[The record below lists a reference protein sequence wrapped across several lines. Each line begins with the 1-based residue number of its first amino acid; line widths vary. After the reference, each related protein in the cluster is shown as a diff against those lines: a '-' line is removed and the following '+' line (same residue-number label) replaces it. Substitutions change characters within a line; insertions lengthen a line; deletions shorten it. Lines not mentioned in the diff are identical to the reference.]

1 MIFVKKFES
10 FNKNTLMAGVAK
22 SKDRDLSFRL
32 LKYNSC
38 TCCRS
43 CTCCDNI
50 INNKDVLATQ
60 FVSPFS
66 KTEGFHNIVRTV
78 DLTHRG
84 LRFRKSFSCNIMCF
98 HRYSSMKAYSI
109 CQTLTLVVSALPES
123 RLCEWHR
130 HKDIN
135 TVKETRRRNLLC
147 RQTPHLHS
155 SILHVTILE
164 VIYYFGY
171 LGFGSEIKESN
182 SFLEFWQSRPK
193 QLWET
198 TLFKDLLPRLRV

>member
-10 FNKNTLMAGVAK
+10 FEKNTLMAGVAK
-22 SKDRDLSFRL
+22 SKNRHLSFRL

-43 CTCCDNI
+43 CTCRDNI
-50 INNKDVLATQ
+50 INNKDVLATH

-66 KTEGFHNIVRTV
+66 KTESFHNIVRTV
-78 DLTHRG
+78 NLAHRG

-98 HRYSSMKAYSI
+98 HRYSCMEAYSI

-123 RLCEWHR
+123 RLCKWNR
-130 HKDIN
+130 HEGIN
-135 TVKETRRRNLLC
+135 IAKETRRRNLLC
-147 RQTPHLHS
+147 RQTSHLHS
-155 SILHVTILE
+155 RILHVTVLE

-171 LGFGSEIKESN
+171 LGFWSEIKESN
-182 SFLEFWQSRPK
+182 GFLEFWQPCPK

-198 TLFKDLLPRLRV
+198 TLFKDLLPLLWV